1 MTDIQLQV
9 ITYLREKPGP
19 LANQEQTQSYN
30 QNSAT
35 VLLEKIRDAKFP
47 TDIAKGEF
55 LQILNMRPS
64 SSAQLSAVIEDME
77 DRFTEEDQ
85 NRLIDIIAEVL
96 GRDEPAQNGTED
108 ENAMESIETGN

>member
-1 MTDIQLQV
+1 MTDIPLQV
-9 ITYLREKPGP
+9 ISYLREKPGP

-35 VLLEKIRDAKFP
+35 QLLEKIRDAKFP
-47 TDIAKGEF
+47 SELAKGEF
-55 LQILNMRPS
+55 LQVLNLRPS
-64 SSAQLSAVIEDME
+64 SSAQLSAVVEDME

-96 GRDEPAQNGTED
+96 GRDEPAQNGNED
-108 ENAMESIETGN
+108 ENAVESIENGN